1 MLSRNTP
8 LLPPSSS
15 NKLQPARLLDQKF
28 QDDYA
33 RPYQRPPELLDY
45 LKVVLKRKWLIMTL
59 VLVITTIA
67 GLYVTQQPPVYEA
80 TTVIRIEQQSNN
92 FLQTKEVFYSFRSP
106 EYWNTQI
113 QSLRNP
119 HLMYQVAA
127 MLDLPHNH
135 SFLAPQKEA
144 GIGAALRRL
153 TGRSVTKVPTPSEA
167 PSEGLRQIE
176 ATSALEEATPA
187 LESNAETFT
196 VEQQKQLAPYVGTL
210 VANVTIT
217 PVEES
222 NLVSITY
229 RHLDP
234 DTAVKV
240 ADAVAYVFIKNDVKR
255 ETAGSLNAA
264 DKLAREIAN
273 LQLSIRQ
280 LEEQRINYLKN
291 HDLPLG
297 QAKGQNLTVERLGT
311 LSGQLLAK
319 EHERKNLQAAYE
331 SAQKASDVW
340 AIPEVHEDK
349 EIKEAR
355 KTLADLERRRAEL
368 LVTYTPEWPE
378 VKKIEAQIKNL
389 KTDLDASA
397 REALSILKSRYESAL
412 ESEKKLQ
419 QVYSQERGAAN
430 QQSQSE
436 INLSSLNQQLETNKQ
451 LYNTLFQH
459 QKELEIAANGKT
471 NSITVTSPAA
481 HPDAPIPQGR
491 VGKMFIAFML
501 SLGMGIGLA
510 FVLDYLDNTLKSAD
524 DVALHLQLHTL
535 AMIPGSRGRS
545 LTRWRRNVKQISNG
559 GGSALELTKEVR
571 SPTAE
576 AYRQLRTSLRF
587 CSVGAPP
594 KRILITS
601 GQSGDGK
608 TTTAINTA
616 ITLAQSGADVLLVDC
631 DLRRPRIHDHFQLSN
646 ANGLTSYL
654 CGQQVEVDELMQ
666 SYPDVPHLKILT
678 AGPMP
683 ANPADFLGSDE
694 MVRLL
699 NVVSERFTHVI
710 LDSPPASAFADA
722 ALLSTLV
729 DGVVIVVDSGR
740 SSRTVARRVKQRL
753 TQVGARIYGVVIN
766 YSDLEA
772 DEYYAGYYSDYY
784 ATDQIAAPGTSLS
797 ANNNN

>member
-1 MLSRNTP
+1 MIQGNTP
-8 LLPPSSS
+8 LLPSSTS
-15 NKLQPARLLDQKF
+15 NKLQPTRLLDPKYG
-28 QDDYA
+28 DDYA
-33 RPYQRPPELLDY
+33 RPYQRPRELLDY
-45 LKVVLKRKWLIMTL
+45 VGLVLKRKWLILTL
-59 VLVITTIA
+59 CLITTTIA
-67 GLYVTQQPPVYEA
+67 ALYLAQQPPIYEA
-80 TTVIRIEQQSNN
+80 TTMIRIEQQSNN
-92 FLQTKEVFYSFRSP
+92 FLQTKDTFYSYRSP

-127 MLDLPHNH
+127 MLDLPHNR
-135 SFLAPQKEA
+135 SFLTEPKER
-144 GIGAALRRL
+144 GIVAALKRISRRAKAAPKPDDSQIPTTAQL
-153 TGRSVTKVPTPSEA
+153 QSVPSVEN
-167 PSEGLRQIE
+167 
-176 ATSALEEATPA
+176 
-187 LESNAETFT
+187 NAETFT
-196 VEQQKQLAPYVGTL
+196 VEEQKQLAPYAAAL
-210 VANVTIT
+210 SANVTIS

-222 NLVSITY
+222 NLVSISF

-234 DTAVKV
+234 NIAMKV
-240 ADAVAYVFIKNDVKR
+240 ADAIAYVFIKNDVRR
-255 ETAGSLNAA
+255 ETAGSLNAS
-264 DKLAREIAN
+264 DKLAREIAS

-311 LSGQLLAK
+311 LSAQLLAK

-331 SAQKASDVW
+331 GAQKAKDIW
-340 AIPEVHEDK
+340 AVPEVHEDK

-355 KTLADLERRRAEL
+355 KNLNDLERRRAEL
-368 LVTYTPEWPE
+368 LVTYTTEWPE
-378 VKKIEAQIKNL
+378 VRKIDAQIKSL
-389 KTDLDASA
+389 KADLDKSA
-397 REALSILKSRYESAL
+397 GEALSILKARYDAAL
-412 ESEKKLQ
+412 EGEKKLQ

-436 INLSSLNQQLETNKQ
+436 IMLSSLNQQLETNKQ

-459 QKELEIAANGKT
+459 QKELEIAANGRT
-471 NSITVTSPAA
+471 NSITIASPAA
-481 HPDAPIPQGR
+481 HPESPLPQNR
-491 VGKMFIAFML
+491 LGKMFIAFLL
-501 SLGMGIGLA
+501 SLTFGIALA
-510 FVLDYLDNTLKSAD
+510 FMLDYFDNTLKSAD
-524 DVALHLQLHTL
+524 DVSMHLQLHTL
-535 AMIPGSRGRS
+535 AMIPGSRRRT
-545 LTRWRRNVKQISNG
+545 LTKWRRNVKQITNG
-559 GGSALELTKEVR
+559 GGSALELTREMR

-608 TTTAINTA
+608 TTTAINAA
-616 ITLAQSGADVLLVDC
+616 ITLAQSGADVLLIDC
-631 DLRRPRIHDHFQLSN
+631 DLRRPRIHDHFEISN
-646 ANGLTSYL
+646 EGGLTNYL
-654 CGQQVEVDELMQ
+654 CGQQIEIDELLQ
-666 SYPDVPHLKILT
+666 TYNEVPKLKIMT

-694 MVRLL
+694 MVKLL
-699 NVVSERFTHVI
+699 HIVSDRFTHVI

-753 TQVGARIYGVVIN
+753 MQVGARIYGVVIN

-772 DEYYAGYYSDYY
+772 DEYYSGYYSDYY
-784 ATDQIAAPGTSLS
+784 ASDQASANTNSLS
-797 ANNNN
+797 ANSGS

>member
-1 MLSRNTP
+1 MSLRSTP
-8 LLPPSSS
+8 LLPPSPST
-15 NKLQPARLLDQKF
+15 KLQPARLLDQKY

-33 RPYQRPPELLDY
+33 TPYQRRPELLDY
-45 LKVVLKRKWLIMTL
+45 LAVIRRHKWLITSL
-59 VLVITTIA
+59 VLVVTTIA
-67 GLYVTQQPPVYEA
+67 ALYLAQMPAIYEA
-80 TTVIRIEQQSNN
+80 TTMIRIEQQSNS
-92 FLQTKEVFYSFRSP
+92 FLQTKEAFYTFRSP

-135 SFLAPQKEA
+135 SFLTAPKES
-144 GIGAALRRL
+144 GIAASVRRIIGSGS
-153 TGRSVTKVPTPSEA
+153 TRSAAPSGISAVEASEA
-167 PSEGLRQIE
+167 
-176 ATSALEEATPA
+176 
-187 LESNAETFT
+187 ESLPVVESYADTFT
-196 VEQQKQLAPYVGTL
+196 VEQQKQLAPYVTTL
-210 VANVTIT
+210 MANLTIA

-222 NLVSITY
+222 NLVKISY
-229 RHLDP
+229 KHLDP
-234 DTAVKV
+234 NIAMKV

-255 ETAGSLNAA
+255 ETSGSLNAS
-264 DKLAREIAN
+264 DKLARDIAN

-311 LSGQLLAK
+311 LSAQLLAK
-319 EHERKNLQAAYE
+319 EHERKDLQAAYE
-331 SAQKASDVW
+331 NAQRATDIWS
-340 AIPEVHEDK
+340 IPEVHEDK
-349 EIKEAR
+349 EIKDDR
-355 KTLADLERRRAEL
+355 KAMNDLERKRAEL
-368 LVTYTPEWPE
+368 LVIYTPEWPE
-378 VKKIEAQIKNL
+378 VKKIDVQIKNL
-389 KTDLDASA
+389 KADLDRSA
-397 REALSILKSRYESAL
+397 REALTILKSRYEKAI
-412 ESEKKLQ
+412 EGEKKLQ
-419 QVYSQERGAAN
+419 EVYVQERGAAN

-436 INLSSLNQQLETNKQ
+436 IMLSSLNQQLETNKQ

-459 QKELEIAANGKT
+459 QKEMEIAANGRS
-471 NSITVTSPAA
+471 NSITITSPAA
-481 HPDAPIPQGR
+481 HPDDPLPQGR
-491 VGKMFIAFML
+491 ISKMFIAFL
-501 SLGMGIGLA
+501 ISLATGIGLA
-510 FVLDYLDNTLKSAD
+510 FLLDFLDNTLKSAD

-535 AMIPGSRGRS
+535 AMIPGSRSRHLS
-545 LTRWRRNVKQISNG
+545 RWRGKLKQFENG
-559 GGSALELTKEVR
+559 GGNALELTKEIR

-576 AYRQLRTSLRF
+576 AYRQLRTSLLF

-631 DLRRPRIHDHFQLSN
+631 DLRRPRVHHHFQLSN
-646 ANGLTSYL
+646 ASGLTNYL
-654 CGQQVEVDELMQ
+654 CGQEMAVEKLLQ
-666 SYPDVPHLKILT
+666 TYPDVPKLKIMT

-683 ANPADFLGSDE
+683 ANPADFLGSNE
-694 MVRLL
+694 MLNLL
-699 NVVSERFTHVI
+699 NIVSDRFTHVI

-740 SSRTVARRVKQRL
+740 SSRTVALRVIQRL

-766 YSDLEA
+766 HSNLEA

-784 ATDQIAAPGTSLS
+784 AEDHAGVPGTTPGASNSGL
-797 ANNNN
+797 

>member
-1 MLSRNTP
+1 MLQGNTP
-8 LLPPSSS
+8 LLPSSTS
-15 NKLQPARLLDQKF
+15 NKLQPARLLDNKYEE
-28 QDDYA
+28 DYA
-33 RPYQRPPELLDY
+33 KPYQRPRELLDY
-45 LKVVLKRKWLIMTL
+45 LSVVLKRKWLILTL
-59 VLVITTIA
+59 VLVCTTMA
-67 GLYVTQQPPVYEA
+67 ALYLAQQPPVYEA
-80 TTVIRIEQQSNN
+80 TTVIRIEQQTNN
-92 FLQTKEVFYSFRSP
+92 FLQTKEVFYTFRSP

-127 MLDLPHNH
+127 MLDLPHNR
-135 SFLAPQKEA
+135 SFLTEPKER
-144 GIGAALRRL
+144 GLVAALRRL
-153 TGRSVTKVPTPSEA
+153 SGRGEAPATKPSEPA
-167 PSEGLRQIE
+167 TIMANQLETLPSV
-176 ATSALEEATPA
+176 
-187 LESNAETFT
+187 ESNPDTFT
-196 VEQQKQLAPYVGTL
+196 VEEQKQLAPYVAAL
-210 VANVTIT
+210 SANLTIN

-222 NLVSITY
+222 NLVAISF

-234 DTAVKV
+234 DIAMKV
-240 ADAVAYVFIKNDVKR
+240 ADAVAFVFTKNDVKR
-255 ETAGSLNAA
+255 ETAGSLNASE
-264 DKLAREIAN
+264 KLAREIAS

-311 LSGQLLAK
+311 LSAQLLAK

-331 SAQKASDVW
+331 GAQKAKDIWS
-340 AIPEVHEDK
+340 IPEVHGDK

-355 KTLADLERRRAEL
+355 KTLNDLERRRAEL
-368 LVTYTPEWPE
+368 MVTYTAEWPE
-378 VKKIEAQIKNL
+378 VKKIDAQIKSL
-389 KTDLDASA
+389 KADLDKSA
-397 REALSILKSRYESAL
+397 GEALSILKARYDAAL
-412 ESEKKLQ
+412 EGEKKLQ

-436 INLSSLNQQLETNKQ
+436 IMLSSLNQQLETNKQ

-459 QKELEIAANGKT
+459 QKEMEIAANGRS
-471 NSITVTSPAA
+471 NSITVASPAS
-481 HPDAPIPQGR
+481 HPNAPLPQGR
-491 VGKMFIAFML
+491 LGKTFIAFLL
-501 SLGMGIGLA
+501 SLSFGVGLA
-510 FVLDYLDNTLKSAD
+510 FLLDYMDNTIKSAD
-524 DVALHLQLHTL
+524 DVAVHLQLHTL
-535 AMIPGSRGRS
+535 AMIPGSRRRT
-545 LTRWRRNVKQISNG
+545 LTRWRHNVKQISNG
-559 GGSALELTKEVR
+559 GGSALELTKEMR

-587 CSVGAPP
+587 CAVGAAP

-608 TTTAINTA
+608 TTTAINAA
-616 ITLAQSGADVLLVDC
+616 ITLAQSGADVLLIDC
-631 DLRRPRIHDHFQLSN
+631 DLRRPRVHDHFAIPNAAGVTNYLS
-646 ANGLTSYL
+646 
-654 CGQQVEVDELMQ
+654 GQESNIDELLQ
-666 SYPDVPHLKILT
+666 TYEDVPKLKIMT

-694 MVRLL
+694 MANLL
-699 NVVSERFTHVI
+699 NIVSDRFTHVI

-784 ATDQIAAPGTSLS
+784 ATDQANDAGKSLS
-797 ANNNN
+797 AKTGG

>member
-15 NKLQPARLLDQKF
+15 NKLQPARLLDQKYRE
-28 QDDYA
+28 DYA
-33 RPYQRPPELLDY
+33 GPYQRSPELLDH
-45 LKVVLKRKWLIMTL
+45 LRVVFKRKWLIISV

-67 GLYVTQQPPVYEA
+67 ALYLAQQPSIYEA

-92 FLQTKEVFYSFRSP
+92 FLQSKDVFYSFRSP

-119 HLMYQVAA
+119 HLMYQVAT
-127 MLDLPHNH
+127 MLDLPHNR
-135 SFLAPQKEA
+135 SFLAAPKER
-144 GIGAALRRL
+144 GIAATLRRI
-153 TGRSVTKVPTPSEA
+153 TGKDATVPSSQPQTQSSGIPEVEPLS
-167 PSEGLRQIE
+167 GV
-176 ATSALEEATPA
+176 
-187 LESNAETFT
+187 ESNADTFT
-196 VEQQKQLAPYVGTL
+196 VEQQKQLAPYVSAL
-210 VANVTIT
+210 SANLSIS
-217 PVEES
+217 PIEES
-222 NLVSITY
+222 NLVAINY

-234 DTAVKV
+234 AIAAKV
-240 ADAVAYVFIKNDVKR
+240 TDAVAYVFIKNDVKR

-280 LEEQRINYLKN
+280 LEEERINYLKN

-331 SAQKASDVW
+331 SAQKAPDIWS
-340 AIPEVHEDK
+340 IPEVHEDR

-355 KTLADLERRRAEL
+355 KTLSELERRRAEL

-378 VKKIEAQIKNL
+378 VKKIDAQIKNL
-389 KTDLDASA
+389 KADLDKGA
-397 REALSILKSRYESAL
+397 REALTILKARYEAAQ
-412 ESEKKLQ
+412 EGEKKLQ

-436 INLSSLNQQLETNKQ
+436 IMLSSLNQQLETNKQ

-459 QKELEIAANGKT
+459 QKELEIAANGRT
-471 NSITVTSPAA
+471 NSITITSPASQ
-481 HPDAPIPQGR
+481 PDAPLPQGR
-491 VGKMFIAFML
+491 VGKMFIALLL
-501 SLGMGIGLA
+501 SLVLGVGLA
-510 FVLDYLDNTLKSAD
+510 FLLDYLDNTLKSAD

-535 AMIPGSRGRS
+535 AMIPGSRRRM
-545 LTRWRRNVKQISNG
+545 LTRWRHNVKQISNG
-559 GGSALELTKEVR
+559 GGSALELTKELR

-616 ITLAQSGADVLLVDC
+616 ITLAQSGADVLLIDC
-631 DLRRPRIHDHFQLSN
+631 DLRRPRVHDHFQLSN
-646 ANGLTSYL
+646 AMGLTSYL
-654 CGQQVEVDELMQ
+654 CGQQVEVDALMQ
-666 SYPDVPHLKILT
+666 TYADVPRLKIMT

-683 ANPADFLGSDE
+683 ANPADFLGSEE
-694 MVRLL
+694 MLNLL
-699 NVVSERFTHVI
+699 NAVDDRFTHVI

-766 YSDLEA
+766 YSNLEA
-772 DEYYAGYYSDYY
+772 DDYYAGYYTDYY
-784 ATDQIAAPGTSLS
+784 ANDQIAASGTSLS
-797 ANNNN
+797 ANNGN

>member
-1 MLSRNTP
+1 MFQGNTP
-8 LLPPSSS
+8 LLPSSSS
-15 NKLQPARLLDQKF
+15 NKLQQARLLDNKYD
-28 QDDYA
+28 DDYA
-33 RPYQRPPELLDY
+33 RPYQRPRELLDY
-45 LKVVLKRKWLIMTL
+45 LSIVLKRKWLILTL
-59 VLVITTIA
+59 VLVGTTIA
-67 GLYVTQQPPVYEA
+67 ALYVMQQPAIYEA
-80 TTVIRIEQQSNN
+80 TTVIRIEQQTNN
-92 FLQTKEVFYSFRSP
+92 ILQTKEVFYTFRSP

-113 QSLRNP
+113 QSLRNQ
-119 HLMYQVAA
+119 HLMFQVAA
-127 MLDLPHNH
+127 MLDLPHNRT
-135 SFLAPQKEA
+135 FLSEPTDG
-144 GIGAALRRL
+144 GIVAALRRL
-153 TGRSVTKVPTPSEA
+153 AGRTKPAAPPAAEANSSLSQVETLPSVENNPD
-167 PSEGLRQIE
+167 
-176 ATSALEEATPA
+176 
-187 LESNAETFT
+187 TFT
-196 VEQQKQLAPYVGTL
+196 VEEQKQLAPYVAVLTSNL
-210 VANVTIT
+210 TIN

-222 NLVSITY
+222 NLVAISY
-229 RHLDP
+229 RHGDP
-234 DTAVKV
+234 DIAVKV
-240 ADAVAYVFIKNDVKR
+240 ADAVAYIFMKNDVKR
-255 ETAGSLNAA
+255 ETAGSFNAA
-264 DKLAREIAN
+264 DKLAREIAA

-331 SAQKASDVW
+331 GAQKAKDIWSV
-340 AIPEVHEDK
+340 PEVHEDR
-349 EIKEAR
+349 EIKDAR
-355 KTLADLERRRAEL
+355 KTLNDLERRRAEL

-378 VKKIEAQIKNL
+378 VKKIDAQINDL
-389 KTDLDASA
+389 KASLDKGAA
-397 REALSILKSRYESAL
+397 EALAILKARYDAAL

-436 INLSSLNQQLETNKQ
+436 IMLSSLNQQLETNKQ

-459 QKELEIAANGKT
+459 QKEMEIAANGRT
-471 NSITVTSPAA
+471 NSITVASPAS
-481 HPDAPIPQGR
+481 HPDAPLPQGR
-491 VGKMFIAFML
+491 FGKTFIAFLL
-501 SLGMGIGLA
+501 SLTFGVGLA
-510 FVLDYLDNTLKSAD
+510 FLLDYLDNTLKSAD
-524 DVALHLQLHTL
+524 DVAVHLQLHTL
-535 AMIPGSRGRS
+535 AMIPGSRRRT
-545 LTRWRRNVKQISNG
+545 LTRWRHNVKQISNG
-559 GGSALELTKEVR
+559 GGSALELTREMR

-587 CSVGAPP
+587 CSVGSAP

-616 ITLAQSGADVLLVDC
+616 ITLAQSGADVLLIDC
-631 DLRRPRIHDHFQLSN
+631 DLRRPRVHDHFGLSN
-646 ANGLTSYL
+646 VSGLTNYL
-654 CGQQVEVDELMQ
+654 CGQEASIDELLQ
-666 SYPDVPHLKILT
+666 TYEEVPKLKIMT

-694 MVRLL
+694 MVTLL
-699 NVVSERFTHVI
+699 NNVSERFTHVL

-753 TQVGARIYGVVIN
+753 TQVGARIFGVVIN

-784 ATDQIAAPGTSLS
+784 AADQSKSSSSSLS
-797 ANNNN
+797 ANSS

>member
-1 MLSRNTP
+1 MFQGNTP
-8 LLPPSSS
+8 LLPPANS
-15 NKLQPARLLDQKF
+15 NKLQSTRLHDQKYQ
-28 QDDYA
+28 QDYSG
-33 RPYQRPPELLDY
+33 PYQRPRELLDY
-45 LKVVLKRKWLIMTL
+45 LSAVTKRKWLVFTL
-59 VLVITTIA
+59 VLVGTTLA
-67 GLYVTQQPPVYEA
+67 ALYVTQQPAIYEA

-92 FLQTKEVFYSFRSP
+92 FLQTKEVFYTFRSP

-127 MLDLPHNH
+127 MLDLPHNQ
-135 SFLAPQKEA
+135 SFLTEPKER
-144 GIGAALRRL
+144 GVIAALRRL
-153 TGRSVTKVPTPSEA
+153 SGRDTSKASTGAPISSQQLETVP
-167 PSEGLRQIE
+167 
-176 ATSALEEATPA
+176 SAENSPD
-187 LESNAETFT
+187 TFT
-196 VEQQKQLAPYVGTL
+196 VEEQKMLGPYVAALTSNL
-210 VANVTIT
+210 SIN

-222 NLVSITY
+222 NLVAISY
-229 RHLDP
+229 RHGDP
-234 DTAVKV
+234 DVAMKV
-240 ADAVAYVFIKNDVKR
+240 ADAVAYVFMKNDVKR
-255 ETAGSLNAA
+255 ETGGSLNAA
-264 DKLAREIAN
+264 DKLAREIAS

-331 SAQKASDVW
+331 GAQKAKDIWS
-340 AIPEVHEDK
+340 IPEVHEDR

-355 KTLADLERRRAEL
+355 KSLADLERRRAEL
-368 LVTYTPEWPE
+368 LVTYTAEWPE
-378 VKKIEAQIKNL
+378 VKKIDAQIKNL
-389 KTDLDASA
+389 KEDLDKGAA
-397 REALSILKSRYESAL
+397 EALSILKARYDAAL
-412 ESEKKLQ
+412 DSEKKLQ
-419 QVYSQERGAAN
+419 QTYAQERGAAN

-436 INLSSLNQQLETNKQ
+436 IMLSSLNQQLETNKQ

-459 QKELEIAANGKT
+459 QKEMEIAANGRNT
-471 NSITVTSPAA
+471 SITVASPAS
-481 HPDAPIPQGR
+481 HPDAPLPQGR
-491 VGKMFIAFML
+491 LGKTFIAFLL
-501 SLGMGIGLA
+501 SLTFGVGLA
-510 FVLDYLDNTLKSAD
+510 FLLDHLDNTLRSAD
-524 DVALHLQLHTL
+524 DVAVHLQLHTL
-535 AMIPGSRGRS
+535 AMIPGSRRRT
-545 LTRWRRNVKQISNG
+545 LTRWRKNVKQISNG
-559 GGSALELTKEVR
+559 GGSALELTKEMR

-608 TTTAINTA
+608 TTTAINAA

-631 DLRRPRIHDHFQLSN
+631 DLRRPRVHDHFELSN
-646 ANGLTSYL
+646 DSGLTNYL
-654 CGQQVEVDELMQ
+654 CGQQVEIEELLQ
-666 SYPDVPHLKILT
+666 TYEDVPKLRIMT

-694 MVRLL
+694 MVNLL
-699 NVVSERFTHVI
+699 NIVSDRFTHII

-784 ATDQIAAPGTSLS
+784 AHDSAKAPTNSLS
-797 ANNNN
+797 ANSGG

>member
-8 LLPPSSS
+8 LLTPSSS
-15 NKLQPARLLDQKF
+15 NKLQPARLLDQKY
-28 QDDYA
+28 QEDYA
-33 RPYQRPPELLDY
+33 RPYQRPPELVDY
-45 LKVVLKRKWLIMTL
+45 LGVLLKRKWLILSL
-59 VLVITTIA
+59 VLGVTTIA
-67 GLYVTQQPPVYEA
+67 ALYVTQQPAVYEA
-80 TTVIRIEQQSNN
+80 TTVIRIEQHSNN

-127 MLDLPHNH
+127 MLDLPHNRG
-135 SFLAPQKEA
+135 FLIAPQER
-144 GIGAALRRL
+144 GIVATLRRIAGKGATAKPGSTDL
-153 TGRSVTKVPTPSEA
+153 PSAAA
-167 PSEGLRQIE
+167 P
-176 ATSALEEATPA
+176 P
-187 LESNAETFT
+187 LESAAAVESSADTFT
-196 VEQQKQLAPYVGTL
+196 VEEQKQLAPYVGVL
-210 VANVTIT
+210 AANLGIS

-222 NLVSITY
+222 NLVAISY
-229 RHLDP
+229 KHLDP
-234 DTAVKV
+234 DVAMKV

-255 ETAGSLNAA
+255 ETAGSMNAS

-331 SAQKASDVW
+331 GAKKATDIWS
-340 AIPEVHEDK
+340 IPEVHEDK
-349 EIKEAR
+349 EIKDAR
-355 KTLADLERRRAEL
+355 RTLNDLERRRAEL

-378 VKKIEAQIKNL
+378 VKKIDAQIKNL
-389 KTDLDASA
+389 KADLDKSA
-397 REALSILKSRYESAL
+397 GEALSILKARYDAAL

-436 INLSSLNQQLETNKQ
+436 IMLSSLNQQLETNKQ

-471 NSITVTSPAA
+471 NSITITSPAA
-481 HPDAPIPQGR
+481 HPDAPLPQGR
-491 VGKMFIAFML
+491 IGKIFIAFLL
-501 SLGMGIGLA
+501 SLLFGIGLA
-510 FVLDYLDNTLKSAD
+510 FLLDYLDNTLKSAD
-524 DVALHLQLHTL
+524 DVAMHLQLHTL
-535 AMIPGSRGRS
+535 AMIPGSRRRT

-559 GGSALELTKEVR
+559 GGSALELTKEMR

-608 TTTAINTA
+608 TTTAINAA

-631 DLRRPRIHDHFQLSN
+631 DLRRPRVHDHFQLSN
-646 ANGLTSYL
+646 TTGLTSYL
-654 CGQQVEVDELMQ
+654 CGEQVEVDDLLQ
-666 SYPDVPHLKILT
+666 TYADVPKLKIMT

-694 MVRLL
+694 MVNLL
-699 NVVSERFTHVI
+699 NIVSEKFTHVI

-784 ATDQIAAPGTSLS
+784 ATDQANDPGKSLS
-797 ANNNN
+797 ANSGG

>member
-15 NKLQPARLLDQKF
+15 NKLQPARLLDQKY
-28 QDDYA
+28 QEDYA

-45 LKVVLKRKWLIMTL
+45 VKVVLKRKWLIFTL

-135 SFLAPQKEA
+135 SFLTPQKDT
-144 GIGAALRRL
+144 GIGAVLRRL
-153 TGRSVTKVPTPSEA
+153 TGRAPTKAPTPPEA
-167 PSEGLRQIE
+167 QPGGLQPIE
-176 ATSALEEATPA
+176 ATQAV
-187 LESNAETFT
+187 ESNADTFT

-255 ETAGSLNAA
+255 ETAGSMNAA

-297 QAKGQNLTVERLGT
+297 QAKGQNLTVERLET

-319 EHERKNLQAAYE
+319 EHERKTLQAAYE

-340 AIPEVHEDK
+340 SIPEVHEDK

-368 LVTYTPEWPE
+368 LVTYTAEWPE
-378 VKKIEAQIKNL
+378 VKKIDAQIKNL
-389 KTDLDASA
+389 KADLDSSA
-397 REALSILKSRYESAL
+397 REALSILKSRYDSAL

-451 LYNTLFQH
+451 LYNTMFQR

-616 ITLAQSGADVLLVDC
+616 ITLAQSGADVLLIDC
-631 DLRRPRIHDHFQLSN
+631 DLRRPRVHDHFQLSN

-666 SYPDVPHLKILT
+666 MYPEVPHLKILT

-683 ANPADFLGSDE
+683 ANPADFLGSNE
-694 MVRLL
+694 MVSLL
-699 NVVSERFTHVI
+699 NIVSERFTHVI

-753 TQVGARIYGVVIN
+753 SQVGARIYGVVIN
-766 YSDLEA
+766 YSNLEA

-784 ATDQIAAPGTSLS
+784 ATDQGNGAGTSLS

>member
-1 MLSRNTP
+1 MLQGNTP
-8 LLPPSSS
+8 LLPSSTS
-15 NKLQPARLLDQKF
+15 NKLQPARLLDNKYEE
-28 QDDYA
+28 DYA
-33 RPYQRPPELLDY
+33 KPYQRPRELLDY
-45 LKVVLKRKWLIMTL
+45 LSVVLKRKWLILTL
-59 VLVITTIA
+59 VLACTTMA
-67 GLYVTQQPPVYEA
+67 ALYLAQQPHVYEA
-80 TTVIRIEQQSNN
+80 TTVIRIEQQTNN
-92 FLQTKEVFYSFRSP
+92 FLQTKEVFYTFRSP

-127 MLDLPHNH
+127 MLDLPHNR
-135 SFLAPQKEA
+135 SFLKEPQER
-144 GIGAALRRL
+144 GVVAALRRL
-153 TGRSVTKVPTPSEA
+153 SGRETQPAMKPWEPATNSPTQLETLPSV
-167 PSEGLRQIE
+167 
-176 ATSALEEATPA
+176 
-187 LESNAETFT
+187 ESNPDTFT
-196 VEQQKQLAPYVGTL
+196 VEEQKQLAPYVAAL
-210 VANVTIT
+210 SANLAIN

-222 NLVSITY
+222 NLVAISF

-234 DTAVKV
+234 DIAMKV
-240 ADAVAYVFIKNDVKR
+240 ADAVAYVFTKNDVKR
-255 ETAGSLNAA
+255 ETAGSLNAS
-264 DKLAREIAN
+264 DKLAREIAS

-331 SAQKASDVW
+331 GAQKAKDIWS
-340 AIPEVHEDK
+340 IPEVHEDK

-355 KTLADLERRRAEL
+355 KTLNDLERRRAEL
-368 LVTYTPEWPE
+368 MVTYTAEWPE
-378 VKKIEAQIKNL
+378 VKKIDAQIKSL
-389 KTDLDASA
+389 KADLEKSA
-397 REALSILKSRYESAL
+397 GEALSILKARYDAAL
-412 ESEKKLQ
+412 EGEKKLQ
-419 QVYSQERGAAN
+419 QVYAQERGAAN

-436 INLSSLNQQLETNKQ
+436 IMLSSLNQQLETNKQ

-459 QKELEIAANGKT
+459 QKEMEIAANGRS
-471 NSITVTSPAA
+471 NSITVASPAS
-481 HPDAPIPQGR
+481 HPNAPLPQGR
-491 VGKMFIAFML
+491 LGKTFIAFLL
-501 SLGMGIGLA
+501 SLSFGVGLA
-510 FVLDYLDNTLKSAD
+510 FLLDYMDNTIKSAD
-524 DVALHLQLHTL
+524 DVAVHLQLHTL
-535 AMIPGSRGRS
+535 AMIPGSRRRT
-545 LTRWRRNVKQISNG
+545 LTRWRHHVKQISNG
-559 GGSALELTKEVR
+559 GGSALELTKEMR

-587 CSVGAPP
+587 CAVGAAP

-608 TTTAINTA
+608 TTTAINAA
-616 ITLAQSGADVLLVDC
+616 ITLAQSGADVLLIDC
-631 DLRRPRIHDHFQLSN
+631 DLRRPRVHDHFAIPN
-646 ANGLTSYL
+646 AAGVTNYL
-654 CGQQVEVDELMQ
+654 CGQENNIDELLQ
-666 SYPDVPHLKILT
+666 TYEDVPKLKIMT

-694 MVRLL
+694 MANLL
-699 NVVSERFTHVI
+699 NLVSDRFTHVI

-784 ATDQIAAPGTSLS
+784 ATDQAGDAGKSLS
-797 ANNNN
+797 ANSGR

>member
-1 MLSRNTP
+1 MLQGNTP
-8 LLPPSSS
+8 LLPSSTS
-15 NKLQPARLLDQKF
+15 NKLQPARLLDHKYE
-28 QDDYA
+28 DDYA
-33 RPYQRPPELLDY
+33 GPYQRPRELLDY
-45 LKVVLKRKWLIMTL
+45 LSVVLKRKWLIISI
-59 VLVITTIA
+59 VLIGTTIA
-67 GLYVTQQPPVYEA
+67 ALYVIQQPAIYEA
-80 TTVIRIEQQSNN
+80 TTVIRIEQQPNN
-92 FLQTKEVFYSFRSP
+92 ILQTKEVFYTFRSP

-127 MLDLPHNH
+127 MLDLPHNR
-135 SFLAPQKEA
+135 SFLSEPKER
-144 GIGAALRRL
+144 GIVAALRRL
-153 TGRSVTKVPTPSEA
+153 RGRPVPSAKLADAPISMAQVETLPSVENNSD
-167 PSEGLRQIE
+167 
-176 ATSALEEATPA
+176 
-187 LESNAETFT
+187 TFT
-196 VEQQKQLAPYVGTL
+196 VEEQKQLAPYVAALTSSL
-210 VANVTIT
+210 SVN

-222 NLVSITY
+222 NLVAIAY
-229 RHLDP
+229 QHGDP
-234 DTAVKV
+234 DIAMKV

-264 DKLAREIAN
+264 DKLAREIAS

-331 SAQKASDVW
+331 GAQKAKDIWSV
-340 AIPEVHEDK
+340 PEIHEDK
-349 EIKEAR
+349 DIKEAR
-355 KTLADLERRRAEL
+355 KTLADLERKRAEL
-368 LVTYTPEWPE
+368 LVTYTSEWPE
-378 VKKIEAQIKNL
+378 VKKIDAQIKNL
-389 KTDLDASA
+389 KDDLDKSA
-397 REALSILKSRYESAL
+397 AEALSTLKARYDAAL

-419 QVYSQERGAAN
+419 QVYVQERGAAN

-436 INLSSLNQQLETNKQ
+436 IDLSSLNQQLETNKQ

-459 QKELEIAANGKT
+459 QKEMEIAANGRT
-471 NSITVTSPAA
+471 NSITIASPAS
-481 HPDAPIPQGR
+481 HPDAPLPQGR
-491 VGKMFIAFML
+491 LSKTFVAFLL
-501 SLGMGIGLA
+501 SLGFGVGLA
-510 FVLDYLDNTLKSAD
+510 FLLDYLDNTLKSAD
-524 DVALHLQLHTL
+524 DVAVHLQLHTL
-535 AMIPGSRGRS
+535 AMIPGSRRRT

-559 GGSALELTKEVR
+559 GGSALELTREMR

-608 TTTAINTA
+608 TTTAINAA

-631 DLRRPRIHDHFQLSN
+631 DLRRPRVHDHFEMSN
-646 ANGLTSYL
+646 VTGLTNYL
-654 CGQQVEVDELMQ
+654 CGQQSEIDELLQ
-666 SYPDVPHLKILT
+666 TYEGVPKLKIMT

-694 MVRLL
+694 MVNLL
-699 NVVSERFTHVI
+699 NLVSDRFTHII

-784 ATDQIAAPGTSLS
+784 ASDQASAPSSSLS
-797 ANNNN
+797 ANGGN

>member
-1 MLSRNTP
+1 MLQGNTP
-8 LLPPSSS
+8 LLPSSTS
-15 NKLQPARLLDQKF
+15 NKLQHTRLLEDRYAE
-28 QDDYA
+28 DYA
-33 RPYQRPPELLDY
+33 KPYQRPRELLDY
-45 LKVVLKRKWLIMTL
+45 LSVVLKRKWLILTL
-59 VLVITTIA
+59 VVAGTTIA
-67 GLYVTQQPPVYEA
+67 ALYLTQQPAIYEA
-80 TTVIRIEQQSNN
+80 TTVIRIEQQTNN
-92 FLQTKEVFYSFRSP
+92 FLQTKEVFYTFRSP

-127 MLDLPHNH
+127 MLDLPHNR
-135 SFLAPQKEA
+135 SFLTEPTER
-144 GIGAALRRL
+144 GIVAVLRRL
-153 TGRSVTKVPTPSEA
+153 SGRAAQPAVKPIEPANDNALAQVENLPSV
-167 PSEGLRQIE
+167 
-176 ATSALEEATPA
+176 
-187 LESNAETFT
+187 ESNPDTFT
-196 VEQQKQLAPYVGTL
+196 VEQQKQLAPYVAAL
-210 VANVTIT
+210 SANLTIN

-222 NLVSITY
+222 NLVAISF

-234 DTAVKV
+234 DIAMKV
-240 ADAVAYVFIKNDVKR
+240 ADAVALVFTKNDVKR
-255 ETAGSLNAA
+255 ETAGSLNAS
-264 DKLAREIAN
+264 DKLAREIAS

-331 SAQKASDVW
+331 GATKAKDIWSV
-340 AIPEVHEDK
+340 PEVHEDK

-355 KTLADLERRRAEL
+355 KTLNDLERRRAEL
-368 LVTYTPEWPE
+368 MVTYTAEWPE
-378 VKKIEAQIKNL
+378 VKKIDAQIKNL
-389 KTDLDASA
+389 KVELDKSA
-397 REALSILKSRYESAL
+397 AEAVATLKARYDAAL

-419 QVYSQERGAAN
+419 QVYTEERGAAN

-436 INLSSLNQQLETNKQ
+436 IMLSSLNQQLETNKQ

-459 QKELEIAANGKT
+459 QKEMEIAANGRS
-471 NSITVTSPAA
+471 NSITVASPAS
-481 HPDAPIPQGR
+481 HPDAPLPQGR
-491 VGKMFIAFML
+491 LGKTFIAFLL
-501 SLGMGIGLA
+501 SLTFGVGLA
-510 FVLDYLDNTLKSAD
+510 FLLDYMDNTLKSAD
-524 DVALHLQLHTL
+524 DVAVHLQLHTL
-535 AMIPGSRGRS
+535 AMIPGSRRRT
-545 LTRWRRNVKQISNG
+545 LTRWRHNVKQISNG
-559 GGSALELTKEVR
+559 GGSALELTREMR

-587 CSVGAPP
+587 CAVGAAP

-608 TTTAINTA
+608 TTTAINAA
-616 ITLAQSGADVLLVDC
+616 ITLAQSGADVLLIDC
-631 DLRRPRIHDHFQLSN
+631 DLRRPRVHDHFDLSN
-646 ANGLTSYL
+646 TAGVTNYL
-654 CGQQVEVDELMQ
+654 SGQQIDIEELLQ
-666 SYPDVPHLKILT
+666 TYEDVPKLKIMT

-694 MVRLL
+694 MANLL
-699 NVVSERFTHVI
+699 NILSDKFTHVI

-784 ATDQIAAPGTSLS
+784 ASDQAGASGKSLS
-797 ANNNN
+797 ANGGR

>member
-1 MLSRNTP
+1 MLQGNTP
-8 LLPPSSS
+8 LLPSSTS
-15 NKLQPARLLDQKF
+15 NKLQPTRLLETKYEE
-28 QDDYA
+28 DYA
-33 RPYQRPPELLDY
+33 KPYQRPRELLDY
-45 LKVVLKRKWLIMTL
+45 LSVVLKRKWLILTL
-59 VLVITTIA
+59 VLVGTTMA
-67 GLYVTQQPPVYEA
+67 ALYLAQQPPIYEA
-80 TTVIRIEQQSNN
+80 TTVIRIEQQTNN
-92 FLQTKEVFYSFRSP
+92 FLQTKEVFYTFRSP

-127 MLDLPHNH
+127 MLDLPHNR
-135 SFLAPQKEA
+135 SFLTAPKESGVVA
-144 GIGAALRRL
+144 TLRRL
-153 TGRSVTKVPTPSEA
+153 SGRGATATKSSEPGNATTQPETLPSV
-167 PSEGLRQIE
+167 EG
-176 ATSALEEATPA
+176 
-187 LESNAETFT
+187 NADTFT
-196 VEQQKQLAPYVGTL
+196 VEEQKQLAPYVAAL
-210 VANVTIT
+210 SANLTIN

-222 NLVSITY
+222 NLVAISF

-234 DTAVKV
+234 DVAMKV
-240 ADAVAYVFIKNDVKR
+240 ADAVAYVFTKNDVKR
-255 ETAGSLNAA
+255 ETAGSLNAS
-264 DKLAREIAN
+264 DKLAREIAS

-311 LSGQLLAK
+311 LSAQLLAK

-331 SAQKASDVW
+331 GAQKAKDIWSV
-340 AIPEVHEDK
+340 PEVHGDK

-355 KTLADLERRRAEL
+355 KTLNDLERRRAEL
-368 LVTYTPEWPE
+368 MVTYTAEWPE
-378 VKKIEAQIKNL
+378 VKKIDAQIKNL
-389 KTDLDASA
+389 KADLDKSA
-397 REALSILKSRYESAL
+397 AEAVSTLKARYDAAL

-436 INLSSLNQQLETNKQ
+436 IMLSSLNQQLETNKQ

-459 QKELEIAANGKT
+459 QKEMEIAANGRS
-471 NSITVTSPAA
+471 NSITVASPAS
-481 HPDAPIPQGR
+481 HPDAPLPQGR
-491 VGKMFIAFML
+491 LGKTFIAFLL
-501 SLGMGIGLA
+501 SLSFGVGLA
-510 FVLDYLDNTLKSAD
+510 FLLDYMDNTIKSAD
-524 DVALHLQLHTL
+524 DVAVHLQLHTL
-535 AMIPGSRGRS
+535 AMIPGSRRRT
-545 LTRWRRNVKQISNG
+545 LTRWRHNVKQISNG
-559 GGSALELTKEVR
+559 GGSALELTREMR

-587 CSVGAPP
+587 CAVGAAP

-608 TTTAINTA
+608 TTTAINAA
-616 ITLAQSGADVLLVDC
+616 ITLAQSGADVLLIDC
-631 DLRRPRIHDHFQLSN
+631 DLRRPRVHDHFAIPN
-646 ANGLTSYL
+646 AAGVTNYL
-654 CGQQVEVDELMQ
+654 CGQESNIDELLQ
-666 SYPDVPHLKILT
+666 TYEDVPKLKIMT

-694 MVRLL
+694 MANLL
-699 NVVSERFTHVI
+699 NIVSDRFTHVI

-784 ATDQIAAPGTSLS
+784 ATDQAHDSGKSLS
-797 ANNNN
+797 ANSGN

>member
-1 MLSRNTP
+1 MLQGNTP
-8 LLPPSSS
+8 LLPSSTS
-15 NKLQPARLLDQKF
+15 NKLQPARLLENKYEQ
-28 QDDYA
+28 DYA
-33 RPYQRPPELLDY
+33 KPYQRPRELVDY
-45 LKVVLKRKWLIMTL
+45 LSVVLKRKWLIFTL
-59 VLVITTIA
+59 VLVCTTMA
-67 GLYVTQQPPVYEA
+67 ALYLAQQPPVYEA
-80 TTVIRIEQQSNN
+80 TTVIRIEQQTNN
-92 FLQTKEVFYSFRSP
+92 FLQTKEVFYTFRSP

-127 MLDLPHNH
+127 MLDLPHNR
-135 SFLAPQKEA
+135 SFLTEPKER
-144 GIGAALRRL
+144 GIVAALRRL
-153 TGRSVTKVPTPSEA
+153 SGRGVAPATQPSQPAANAAMQPETLPSV
-167 PSEGLRQIE
+167 
-176 ATSALEEATPA
+176 
-187 LESNAETFT
+187 ESNPDTFT
-196 VEQQKQLAPYVGTL
+196 VEEQKQLAPYVAAL
-210 VANVTIT
+210 SASLTIN

-222 NLVSITY
+222 NLVAISF

-234 DTAVKV
+234 DIAMKV
-240 ADAVAYVFIKNDVKR
+240 ADAVAFVFTKNDVKR
-255 ETAGSLNAA
+255 ETAGSLNASE
-264 DKLAREIAN
+264 KLSREIAS

-331 SAQKASDVW
+331 GAQKAKDVW
-340 AIPEVHEDK
+340 SIPEVHGDK

-355 KTLADLERRRAEL
+355 QTLNNLERRRAEL
-368 LVTYTPEWPE
+368 MVTYTAEWPE
-378 VKKIEAQIKNL
+378 VKKIDAQIKSL
-389 KTDLDASA
+389 KADLDKSA
-397 REALSILKSRYESAL
+397 AEAVSTLKARYDAAL

-419 QVYSQERGAAN
+419 QVYTEERGSAN

-436 INLSSLNQQLETNKQ
+436 IMLSSLNQQLETNKQ

-459 QKELEIAANGKT
+459 QKEMEIAANGRS
-471 NSITVTSPAA
+471 NSITVASPAS
-481 HPDAPIPQGR
+481 HPDAPLPQGR
-491 VGKMFIAFML
+491 LGKTFIAFLL
-501 SLGMGIGLA
+501 SLSFGVGLA
-510 FVLDYLDNTLKSAD
+510 FLLDYMDNTLKSAD
-524 DVALHLQLHTL
+524 DVAVHLQLHTL
-535 AMIPGSRGRS
+535 AMIPGSRRRT
-545 LTRWRRNVKQISNG
+545 LTRWRHNVKQISNG
-559 GGSALELTKEVR
+559 GGSALELTKEMR

-587 CSVGAPP
+587 CAVGAAP

-608 TTTAINTA
+608 TTTAINAA
-616 ITLAQSGADVLLVDC
+616 ITLAQSGADVLLIDC
-631 DLRRPRIHDHFQLSN
+631 DLRRPRIHDHFALPNSAGVTNYLS
-646 ANGLTSYL
+646 
-654 CGQQVEVDELMQ
+654 GQESNIEELLQ
-666 SYPDVPHLKILT
+666 TYEDVPKLKIMT

-694 MVRLL
+694 MANLL
-699 NVVSERFTHVI
+699 NIVSDRFTHVI

-784 ATDQIAAPGTSLS
+784 ATDQANDPGKSLS
-797 ANNNN
+797 ANSGN

>member
-1 MLSRNTP
+1 MLQGNTP
-8 LLPPSSS
+8 LLPPSTSH
-15 NKLQPARLLDQKF
+15 KLQPARLLDPRF
-28 QDDYA
+28 EEDYA
-33 RPYQRPPELLDY
+33 KPYQRPRELLDY
-45 LKVVLKRKWLIMTL
+45 LSVVLKRKWIILTL
-59 VLVITTIA
+59 VLICTTMA
-67 GLYVTQQPPVYEA
+67 ALYLAQQPAIYEA
-80 TTVIRIEQQSNN
+80 TTVIRIEQQTNN
-92 FLQTKEVFYSFRSP
+92 FLQTKEVFYTFRSP

-127 MLDLPHNH
+127 MLDLPHNRT
-135 SFLAPQKEA
+135 FLTEPKER
-144 GIGAALRRL
+144 GIFAAIRRLSGRGAAPAAKASEPSTNPVTQLETL
-153 TGRSVTKVPTPSEA
+153 PSV
-167 PSEGLRQIE
+167 
-176 ATSALEEATPA
+176 
-187 LESNAETFT
+187 ESNPDTFT
-196 VEQQKQLAPYVGTL
+196 VEEQKQLAPYVAALSSNLT
-210 VANVTIT
+210 VN

-222 NLVSITY
+222 NLVAISY

-234 DTAVKV
+234 DVAMKV
-240 ADAVAYVFIKNDVKR
+240 ADAVAYVFMKNDVKR
-255 ETAGSLNAA
+255 ETAGSLNAT
-264 DKLAREIAN
+264 DKLSREIAT

-280 LEEQRINYLKN
+280 LEEQRSNYLKN

-331 SAQKASDVW
+331 GAQKAKDIWSV
-340 AIPEVHEDK
+340 PEVHEDK

-355 KTLADLERRRAEL
+355 KTLAELERRRAEL
-368 LVTYTPEWPE
+368 LVTYTAEWPE
-378 VKKIEAQIKNL
+378 VQKIDAQIKNL
-389 KTDLDASA
+389 KADIDKSA
-397 REALSILKSRYESAL
+397 AEALAILKARYDAAL
-412 ESEKKLQ
+412 EGEKKLQ
-419 QVYSQERGAAN
+419 EVYSQERGAAN

-436 INLSSLNQQLETNKQ
+436 VMLSSLNQQLETNKQ

-459 QKELEIAANGKT
+459 QKEMEIAANGKSS
-471 NSITVTSPAA
+471 SITIASPAA
-481 HPDAPIPQGR
+481 HPDAPLPQGQL
-491 VGKMFIAFML
+491 GKIFIAFLL
-501 SLGMGIGLA
+501 SLTFGVGLA
-510 FVLDYLDNTLKSAD
+510 FLLDYLDNTLKSAD
-524 DVALHLQLHTL
+524 DVAVHLQLHTL
-535 AMIPGSRGRS
+535 AMIPGSRRRT
-545 LTRWRRNVKQISNG
+545 LTRWRHNVKQISNG
-559 GGSALELTKEVR
+559 GGSALELTREVR

-587 CSVGAPP
+587 CSVGAAP

-608 TTTAINTA
+608 TTTAINTS
-616 ITLAQSGADVLLVDC
+616 ITLAQTGADVLLIDC
-631 DLRRPRIHDHFQLSN
+631 DLRRPRIHDHFGISN
-646 ANGLTSYL
+646 VAGLTNYL
-654 CGQQVEVDELMQ
+654 CGQQIEIDELLQ
-666 SYPDVPHLKILT
+666 SHEDVPKLKIMT

-683 ANPADFLGSDE
+683 ANPADFLGSEE
-694 MVRLL
+694 MMNLL
-699 NVVSERFTHVI
+699 NIVSDRFTHVI

-784 ATDQIAAPGTSLS
+784 ATDQTNAPSNSLS
-797 ANNNN
+797 ANSGS

>member
-15 NKLQPARLLDQKF
+15 SPNKLQPTRLLDQKY
-28 QDDYA
+28 QADYSMS
-33 RPYQRPPELLDY
+33 YQRRPELLEY
-45 LKVVLKRKWLIMTL
+45 VAIILKRKWLVISL
-59 VLVITTIA
+59 VMVVTTIA
-67 GLYVTQQPPVYEA
+67 ALYLAQKPSVYEA
-80 TTVIRIEQQSNN
+80 TTMIRIEQKSNN
-92 FLQTKEVFYSFRSP
+92 FLQTKEVFYTFRSP

-127 MLDLPHNH
+127 MLDLPHNR
-135 SFLAPQKEA
+135 SFLTAPKESDITA
-144 GIGAALRRL
+144 AVRRIIGSAAS
-153 TGRSVTKVPTPSEA
+153 TTPGPTEPPTAVTREVESIPAVES
-167 PSEGLRQIE
+167 
-176 ATSALEEATPA
+176 SAD
-187 LESNAETFT
+187 TFT

-210 VANVTIT
+210 IANLTIS

-222 NLVSITY
+222 NLVAISFK
-229 RHLDP
+229 HLDP
-234 DTAVKV
+234 NIAMKV

-255 ETAGSLNAA
+255 ETAGSINAS

-297 QAKGQNLTVERLGT
+297 QAKGQNITVERLGT

-331 SAQKASDVW
+331 GAQKAADIWS
-340 AIPEVHEDK
+340 IPEVHEDK

-355 KTLADLERRRAEL
+355 KAMNELERRRAEL
-368 LVTYTPEWPE
+368 LVIYTPEWPE
-378 VKKIEAQIKNL
+378 VKKIDAQIKNL
-389 KTDLDASA
+389 KADLDRSA
-397 REALSILKSRYESAL
+397 REALTILKARYEASV
-412 ESEKKLQ
+412 EGEKKLQ
-419 QVYSQERGAAN
+419 QVYAQERGAAN

-436 INLSSLNQQLETNKQ
+436 IMLSSLNQQLETNKQ

-459 QKELEIAANGKT
+459 QKELEIAANGRT
-471 NSITVTSPAA
+471 NSITITSPAA
-481 HPDAPIPQGR
+481 HPDDPIPQAR
-491 VGKMFIAFML
+491 LSKTFIAFML
-501 SLGMGIGLA
+501 SLAVGIGLA
-510 FVLDYLDNTLKSAD
+510 FLLDYLDNTLKSAD
-524 DVALHLQLHTL
+524 DVAIHLQLHTL
-535 AMIPGSRGRS
+535 ALIPGARRKRLTWWRGHAEQ
-545 LTRWRRNVKQISNG
+545 VKNG
-559 GGSALELTKEVR
+559 GGNALELTREMR

-576 AYRQLRTSLRF
+576 AYRQLRTSLLF

-608 TTTAINTA
+608 TTTAINSA

-631 DLRRPRIHDHFQLSN
+631 DLRRPRIHDHFELSN
-646 ANGLTSYL
+646 ASGLTSYL
-654 CGQQVEVDELMQ
+654 CGQQMEIEELLQ
-666 SYPDVPHLKILT
+666 TYPDVPKLKIMT

-683 ANPADFLGSDE
+683 ANPADFLGSEE
-694 MVRLL
+694 MLNLL
-699 NVVSERFTHVI
+699 NIVSDKFTHVI

-784 ATDQIAAPGTSLS
+784 AADQAGASGTTLTAPNSGP
-797 ANNNN
+797 

>member
-1 MLSRNTP
+1 MFQGNTP
-8 LLPPSSS
+8 LLPSSTS
-15 NKLQPARLLDQKF
+15 NKLQQARLLDNKYD
-28 QDDYA
+28 DDYA
-33 RPYQRPPELLDY
+33 RPYQRPRELLDY
-45 LKVVLKRKWLIMTL
+45 LSIVLKRKWLILTL
-59 VLVITTIA
+59 VLVGTTIA
-67 GLYVTQQPPVYEA
+67 ALYVAQQPAIYEA
-80 TTVIRIEQQSNN
+80 TTVIRIEQQTNN
-92 FLQTKEVFYSFRSP
+92 ILQTKEVFYTFRSP

-113 QSLRNP
+113 QSLRNQ
-119 HLMYQVAA
+119 HLMFQVAA
-127 MLDLPHNH
+127 MLDLPHNR
-135 SFLAPQKEA
+135 SFLAEPTDR
-144 GIGAALRRL
+144 GIVATLRRL
-153 TGRSVTKVPTPSEA
+153 TRRAKPPAQPATEANSSIAQLDTLPSVENNPD
-167 PSEGLRQIE
+167 
-176 ATSALEEATPA
+176 
-187 LESNAETFT
+187 TFT
-196 VEQQKQLAPYVGTL
+196 VEEQKQLAPYVAVLTSNL
-210 VANVTIT
+210 TIN

-222 NLVSITY
+222 NLVAISY
-229 RHLDP
+229 RHGDP
-234 DTAVKV
+234 DIAVKV
-240 ADAVAYVFIKNDVKR
+240 ADAVAYIFMKNDVKR
-255 ETAGSLNAA
+255 ETAGSLNAT
-264 DKLAREIAN
+264 DKLAREIAT

-331 SAQKASDVW
+331 GAQKAKDIWSV
-340 AIPEVHEDK
+340 PEVHEDK

-355 KTLADLERRRAEL
+355 KTLNDLERRRAEL

-378 VKKIEAQIKNL
+378 VKKIDAQINDL
-389 KTDLDASA
+389 KSSLDRGAA
-397 REALSILKSRYESAL
+397 EALAILKARYDAAL

-436 INLSSLNQQLETNKQ
+436 IMLSSLNQQLETNKQ

-459 QKELEIAANGKT
+459 QKEMEIAANGRT
-471 NSITVTSPAA
+471 NSITVASPAS
-481 HPDAPIPQGR
+481 HPDAPLPQGR
-491 VGKMFIAFML
+491 LGKTFIAFLL
-501 SLGMGIGLA
+501 SLTFGVGLA
-510 FVLDYLDNTLKSAD
+510 FLLDYLDNTLKSAD
-524 DVALHLQLHTL
+524 DVAVHLQLHTL
-535 AMIPGSRGRS
+535 AMIPGSRRRT
-545 LTRWRRNVKQISNG
+545 LTRWRHNVKQISNG
-559 GGSALELTKEVR
+559 GGSALELTREMR

-587 CSVGAPP
+587 CSVGSAP

-616 ITLAQSGADVLLVDC
+616 ITLAQSGADVLLIDC
-631 DLRRPRIHDHFQLSN
+631 DLRRPRVHDHFQLSN
-646 ANGLTSYL
+646 VSGLTNYL
-654 CGQQVEVDELMQ
+654 CGQEASIDELLQ
-666 SYPDVPHLKILT
+666 TYEEVPKLKIMT

-694 MVRLL
+694 MVTLL
-699 NVVSERFTHVI
+699 NNVSERFTHVL

-740 SSRTVARRVKQRL
+740 RSRAVARRVKQRL
-753 TQVGARIYGVVIN
+753 TQVGARIFGVVIN
-766 YSDLEA
+766 YSDLEG

-784 ATDQIAAPGTSLS
+784 AADQAKPSSNSLS
-797 ANNNN
+797 ANSS

>member
-1 MLSRNTP
+1 MFQGNTP
-8 LLPPSSS
+8 LLPSSTS
-15 NKLQPARLLDQKF
+15 NKLQQARLLDNKYD
-28 QDDYA
+28 DDYA
-33 RPYQRPPELLDY
+33 RPYQRPRELLDY
-45 LKVVLKRKWLIMTL
+45 LSIVLKRKWLILTL
-59 VLVITTIA
+59 VLVGTTIA
-67 GLYVTQQPPVYEA
+67 ALYVAQQPAIYEA
-80 TTVIRIEQQSNN
+80 TTVIRIEQQTNN
-92 FLQTKEVFYSFRSP
+92 ILQTKEVFYTFRSP

-113 QSLRNP
+113 QSLRNQ
-119 HLMYQVAA
+119 HLMFQVAA
-127 MLDLPHNH
+127 MLDLPHNR
-135 SFLAPQKEA
+135 SFLAEPTDR
-144 GIGAALRRL
+144 GIVATLRRL
-153 TGRSVTKVPTPSEA
+153 TRRAKPPAQPATEANSSIAQLDTLPSVENNPD
-167 PSEGLRQIE
+167 
-176 ATSALEEATPA
+176 
-187 LESNAETFT
+187 TFT
-196 VEQQKQLAPYVGTL
+196 VEEQKQLAPYVAVLTSNL
-210 VANVTIT
+210 TIN

-222 NLVSITY
+222 NLVAISY
-229 RHLDP
+229 RHGDP
-234 DTAVKV
+234 DIAVKV
-240 ADAVAYVFIKNDVKR
+240 ADAVAYIFMKNDVKR
-255 ETAGSLNAA
+255 ETAGSLNAT
-264 DKLAREIAN
+264 DKLAREIAT

-331 SAQKASDVW
+331 GAQKAKDIWSV
-340 AIPEVHEDK
+340 PEVHEDK

-355 KTLADLERRRAEL
+355 KTLNDLERRRAEL

-378 VKKIEAQIKNL
+378 VKKIDAQINDL
-389 KTDLDASA
+389 KSSLDRGAA
-397 REALSILKSRYESAL
+397 EALAILKARYDAAL

-436 INLSSLNQQLETNKQ
+436 IMLSSLNQQLETNKQ

-459 QKELEIAANGKT
+459 QKEMEIAANGRT
-471 NSITVTSPAA
+471 NSITVASPAS
-481 HPDAPIPQGR
+481 HPDAPLPQGR
-491 VGKMFIAFML
+491 LGKTFIAFLL
-501 SLGMGIGLA
+501 SLTFGVGLA
-510 FVLDYLDNTLKSAD
+510 FLLDYLDNTLKSAD
-524 DVALHLQLHTL
+524 DVAVHLQLHTL
-535 AMIPGSRGRS
+535 AMIPGSRRRT
-545 LTRWRRNVKQISNG
+545 LTRWRHNVKQISNG
-559 GGSALELTKEVR
+559 GGSALELTREMR

-587 CSVGAPP
+587 CSVGSAP

-616 ITLAQSGADVLLVDC
+616 ITLAQSGADVLLIDC
-631 DLRRPRIHDHFQLSN
+631 DLRRPRVHDHFQLSN
-646 ANGLTSYL
+646 VSGLTNYL
-654 CGQQVEVDELMQ
+654 CGQEASIDELLQ
-666 SYPDVPHLKILT
+666 TYEEVPKLKIMT

-694 MVRLL
+694 MVTLL
-699 NVVSERFTHVI
+699 NNVSERFTHVL

-740 SSRTVARRVKQRL
+740 SSRAVARRVKQRL
-753 TQVGARIYGVVIN
+753 TQVGARIFGVVIN
-766 YSDLEA
+766 YSDLEG

-784 ATDQIAAPGTSLS
+784 AADQAKPSSNSLS
-797 ANNNN
+797 ANSS

>member
-1 MLSRNTP
+1 MLQGNTP
-8 LLPPSSS
+8 LLPSSTS
-15 NKLQPARLLDQKF
+15 NKLQPARLLDHRYE
-28 QDDYA
+28 DDYA
-33 RPYQRPPELLDY
+33 RPYQRPRELLDY
-45 LKVVLKRKWLIMTL
+45 FSVVLKRKWLIISL
-59 VLVITTIA
+59 VLIGTTIA
-67 GLYVTQQPPVYEA
+67 ALYVIQQPAIYEA

-92 FLQTKEVFYSFRSP
+92 ILQTKEVFYTFRSP

-127 MLDLPHNH
+127 MLDLPHNR
-135 SFLAPQKEA
+135 SFLPEPKER
-144 GIGAALRRL
+144 GIVAALRRL
-153 TGRSVTKVPTPSEA
+153 SGQPAPAKPADASIGMARVETLPSVENSPD
-167 PSEGLRQIE
+167 
-176 ATSALEEATPA
+176 
-187 LESNAETFT
+187 TFT
-196 VEQQKQLAPYVGTL
+196 VEEQKQLAPYVAALTSNL
-210 VANVTIT
+210 SIS

-222 NLVSITY
+222 NLVAIAY
-229 RHLDP
+229 QHGDP
-234 DTAVKV
+234 DIAMKV

-264 DKLAREIAN
+264 DKLAREIAG

-280 LEEQRINYLKN
+280 LEEQRINYLRN

-331 SAQKASDVW
+331 GAQKAKDIWSV
-340 AIPEVHEDK
+340 PEVHEDK

-368 LVTYTPEWPE
+368 LVTYTSEWPE
-378 VKKIEAQIKNL
+378 VKKIDAQIKNL
-389 KTDLDASA
+389 KAALDKSA
-397 REALSILKSRYESAL
+397 AEALSTLKARYDAAL

-419 QVYSQERGAAN
+419 QVYGQERGAAN

-436 INLSSLNQQLETNKQ
+436 IMLSSLNQQLETNKQ

-459 QKELEIAANGKT
+459 QKEMEIAANGRT
-471 NSITVTSPAA
+471 NSITVASPAS
-481 HPDAPIPQGR
+481 HPDAPLPQGR
-491 VGKMFIAFML
+491 VGKTFIAFLL
-501 SLGMGIGLA
+501 SLSFGVGLA
-510 FVLDYLDNTLKSAD
+510 FLLDYLDNTLKSAD
-524 DVALHLQLHTL
+524 DVAVHLQLHTL
-535 AMIPGSRGRS
+535 AMIPGSRRRT

-559 GGSALELTKEVR
+559 GDSALELTREMR

-587 CSVGAPP
+587 CSVGAAP

-608 TTTAINTA
+608 TTTAINAA

-631 DLRRPRIHDHFQLSN
+631 DLRRPRVHDHFELSN
-646 ANGLTSYL
+646 VSGLTNYL
-654 CGQQVEVDELMQ
+654 CGQQSEIDELLQ
-666 SYPDVPHLKILT
+666 TYEEVPNLKIMT

-694 MVRLL
+694 MVNLL
-699 NVVSERFTHVI
+699 NIVSDRFTHVI

-784 ATDQIAAPGTSLS
+784 ATDRPSTPNSSLS
-797 ANNNN
+797 ANRGG

>member
-15 NKLQPARLLDQKF
+15 NKLQPARLLDQKYQ
-28 QDDYA
+28 QDYSG
-33 RPYQRPPELLDY
+33 PYQRSPELLDY
-45 LKVVLKRKWLIMTL
+45 LRVVLKRKWLIISV

-67 GLYVTQQPPVYEA
+67 GLYLAQQPSIYEA
-80 TTVIRIEQQSNN
+80 TTVIRIEQQSSNI
-92 FLQTKEVFYSFRSP
+92 LQSKEVFYTFRSP

-127 MLDLPHNH
+127 MLDLPNNH
-135 SFLAPQKEA
+135 SFLAAPKER
-144 GIGAALRRL
+144 GIGATLRRI
-153 TGRSVTKVPTPSEA
+153 TGRTATAPSTPSESQPA
-167 PSEGLRQIE
+167 GIPQVEPL
-176 ATSALEEATPA
+176 SAV
-187 LESNAETFT
+187 ESNADTFT
-196 VEQQKQLAPYVGTL
+196 VEQQKQLAPYVSAL
-210 VANVTIT
+210 SANISIN
-217 PVEES
+217 PIEES
-222 NLVSITY
+222 NLVAINY

-234 DTAVKV
+234 AIAVKV
-240 ADAVAYVFIKNDVKR
+240 TDAVAYVFIKNDVKR

-331 SAQKASDVW
+331 SAQKAPDIWS
-340 AIPEVHEDK
+340 IPEVHGDK

-355 KTLADLERRRAEL
+355 KTLSELERRRAEL

-378 VKKIEAQIKNL
+378 VKKIDAQIKNL
-389 KTDLDASA
+389 KADLDKGA
-397 REALSILKSRYESAL
+397 REALSILKARYEAAQ
-412 ESEKKLQ
+412 EGEKKLQ

-436 INLSSLNQQLETNKQ
+436 IMLSSLNQQLETNKQ

-459 QKELEIAANGKT
+459 QKELEIAANGRT
-471 NSITVTSPAA
+471 NSITITSPAA
-481 HPDAPIPQGR
+481 QPASPLPQGR
-491 VGKMFIAFML
+491 LGKMFIALLL
-501 SLGMGIGLA
+501 SLALGVGLA
-510 FVLDYLDNTLKSAD
+510 FLLDYLDNTLKSAD

-535 AMIPGSRGRS
+535 AMIPGSRRRT
-545 LTRWRRNVKQISNG
+545 LTRWRRNVKQINNG
-559 GGSALELTKEVR
+559 GGSALELTKEMR

-608 TTTAINTA
+608 TTTAINAA
-616 ITLAQSGADVLLVDC
+616 ITLAQSGADVLLIDC
-631 DLRRPRIHDHFQLSN
+631 DLRRPRVHDHFELSN
-646 ANGLTSYL
+646 GIGLTSYL

-666 SYPDVPHLKILT
+666 TYADVPKLKIMT

-683 ANPADFLGSDE
+683 ANPADFLGSEE
-694 MVRLL
+694 MLNLL
-699 NVVSERFTHVI
+699 NAVDDRFTHVI

-766 YSDLEA
+766 YSNLEA
-772 DEYYAGYYSDYY
+772 DDYYAGYYSDYY
-784 ATDQIAAPGTSLS
+784 ATDQIAASGTSLS
-797 ANNNN
+797 ANNGN

>member
-1 MLSRNTP
+1 MLQGNMP
-8 LLPPSSS
+8 LLPSSTS
-15 NKLQPARLLDQKF
+15 NKLQPARLLDNKYE
-28 QDDYA
+28 DDYA
-33 RPYQRPPELLDY
+33 KPYQRPRELFDHVQ
-45 LKVVLKRKWLIMTL
+45 VVLKRKWLIFTL
-59 VLVITTIA
+59 VVVSTTIA
-67 GLYVTQQPPVYEA
+67 ALYLAQQPALYEA
-80 TTVIRIEQQSNN
+80 STVIRIEQRSNN
-92 FLQTKEVFYSFRSP
+92 FLQTKEVFYSYRSP

-127 MLDLPHNH
+127 MLDLPHNRG
-135 SFLAPQKEA
+135 FLTEPKER
-144 GIGAALRRL
+144 GIVAALRRIS
-153 TGRSVTKVPTPSEA
+153 GRGANAPQPSDSPLPSASQLETVPA
-167 PSEGLRQIE
+167 V
-176 ATSALEEATPA
+176 
-187 LESNAETFT
+187 ESNPDTFT
-196 VEQQKQLAPYVGTL
+196 VEEQKQLAPYAAVL
-210 VANVTIT
+210 SANLRIE

-222 NLVSITY
+222 NLVSISY

-234 DTAVKV
+234 DMAMKV

-255 ETAGSLNAA
+255 ETAGSLNAS
-264 DKLAREIAN
+264 DKLAREIAG

-311 LSGQLLAK
+311 LSAQLLAK

-331 SAQKASDVW
+331 GATKAKDIWSV
-340 AIPEVHEDK
+340 PEVHEDK

-355 KTLADLERRRAEL
+355 KTLNDLERRRAEL
-368 LVTYTPEWPE
+368 LVTYTAEWPE
-378 VKKIEAQIKNL
+378 VKKIDAQIKNL
-389 KTDLDASA
+389 KSDLDKSA
-397 REALSILKSRYESAL
+397 GEALTILKARYDAAL
-412 ESEKKLQ
+412 DSERKLQ
-419 QVYSQERGAAN
+419 QVYAQERGAAN
-430 QQSQSE
+430 LQSQSE
-436 INLSSLNQQLETNKQ
+436 IMLSSLNQQLETNKQ

-459 QKELEIAANGKT
+459 QKELEIAANGRT
-471 NSITVTSPAA
+471 NSITVASPAS
-481 HPDAPIPQGR
+481 HPDSPLPQGR
-491 VGKMFIAFML
+491 LGKTFIAFLL
-501 SLGMGIGLA
+501 SLTFGIALA
-510 FVLDYLDNTLKSAD
+510 FLLDYLDNTLKSAD
-524 DVALHLQLHTL
+524 DVAIHLQLHTL
-535 AMIPGSRGRS
+535 AMIPGSRRRT
-545 LTRWRRNVKQISNG
+545 LTKWRRNVKQISNG
-559 GGSALELTKEVR
+559 GGSALELTREMR

-608 TTTAINTA
+608 TTTAINAA

-631 DLRRPRIHDHFQLSN
+631 DLRRPRIHDHFEMDNTS
-646 ANGLTSYL
+646 GLTNYL
-654 CGQQVEVDELMQ
+654 CGQQIEIEELLQTYGEV
-666 SYPDVPHLKILT
+666 PKLKIMT

-694 MVRLL
+694 MANLL
-699 NVVSERFTHVI
+699 NIVSDRFTHVI

-753 TQVGARIYGVVIN
+753 MQVGARIYGVVIN

-784 ATDQIAAPGTSLS
+784 AADQARGSGNSLS
-797 ANNNN
+797 ANSGS

>member
-8 LLPPSSS
+8 LLTPSSS
-15 NKLQPARLLDQKF
+15 NKLQPARLLDQKY
-28 QDDYA
+28 QEDYA

-45 LKVVLKRKWLIMTL
+45 FGVLLKRKWLILSL
-59 VLVITTIA
+59 VLGVTTIA
-67 GLYVTQQPPVYEA
+67 ALYVTQQPAVYEA
-80 TTVIRIEQQSNN
+80 TTVIRIEQHSNN

-127 MLDLPHNH
+127 MLDLPHNRG
-135 SFLAPQKEA
+135 FLITPQER
-144 GIGAALRRL
+144 GIVATLRRIVGRGATAKPGPADLPSAAAL
-153 TGRSVTKVPTPSEA
+153 P
-167 PSEGLRQIE
+167 
-176 ATSALEEATPA
+176 
-187 LESNAETFT
+187 LESAPVLESSAETFT
-196 VEQQKQLAPYVGTL
+196 VEQQKQLAPYVGLLT
-210 VANVTIT
+210 ANLGIS

-222 NLVSITY
+222 NLVAISY

-234 DTAVKV
+234 DVAMKV

-255 ETAGSLNAA
+255 ETAGSLNAS

-331 SAQKASDVW
+331 GAKKATDIWS
-340 AIPEVHEDK
+340 IPEVHEDK
-349 EIKEAR
+349 EIKDAR
-355 KTLADLERRRAEL
+355 RTLNDLERRRAEL

-378 VKKIEAQIKNL
+378 VKKIDAQIKNL
-389 KTDLDASA
+389 KADLDKSA
-397 REALSILKSRYESAL
+397 GEALSILKARYDAAL

-436 INLSSLNQQLETNKQ
+436 IMLSSLNQQLETNKQ

-471 NSITVTSPAA
+471 NSITITSPAA
-481 HPDAPIPQGR
+481 HPDAPLPQGR
-491 VGKMFIAFML
+491 IGKILIAFLL
-501 SLGMGIGLA
+501 SLLFGIGLA
-510 FVLDYLDNTLKSAD
+510 FLLDYLDNTLKSAD
-524 DVALHLQLHTL
+524 DVAMHLQLHTL
-535 AMIPGSRGRS
+535 AMIPGSRRRT

-559 GGSALELTKEVR
+559 GGSALELTKEMR

-608 TTTAINTA
+608 TTTAINAA

-631 DLRRPRIHDHFQLSN
+631 DLRRPRVHDHFQLSN
-646 ANGLTSYL
+646 TTGLTSYL
-654 CGQQVEVDELMQ
+654 CGEQVEVDDLLQ
-666 SYPDVPHLKILT
+666 TYADVPKLKIMT

-694 MVRLL
+694 MVNLL
-699 NVVSERFTHVI
+699 NIVSEKFTHVI

-784 ATDQIAAPGTSLS
+784 ATDRANDPGKSLS
-797 ANNNN
+797 ANSGG

>member
-15 NKLQPARLLDQKF
+15 NKLQPARLLDQKY
-28 QDDYA
+28 QEDYVG
-33 RPYQRPPELLDY
+33 PYQRAPELLDY
-45 LKVVLKRKWLIMTL
+45 LRVVLKRKWLIIS
-59 VLVITTIA
+59 VILVITTIA
-67 GLYVTQQPPVYEA
+67 GLYLAQQPSIYEA

-92 FLQTKEVFYSFRSP
+92 FLQSKDVFYSFRSP

-127 MLDLPHNH
+127 LLDLPNNR
-135 SFLAPQKEA
+135 SFLAAPKER
-144 GIGAALRRL
+144 GLGATLRRI
-153 TGRSVTKVPTPSEA
+153 TGRTANAPPPSQPSGIPEVEPLSSV
-167 PSEGLRQIE
+167 
-176 ATSALEEATPA
+176 
-187 LESNAETFT
+187 ESNADTFT
-196 VEQQKQLAPYVGTL
+196 VEQQKQLAPYVSAL
-210 VANVTIT
+210 SSNVIIN
-217 PVEES
+217 PIEES
-222 NLVSITY
+222 NLVAISY

-234 DTAVKV
+234 AIAVKV
-240 ADAVAYVFIKNDVKR
+240 TDAVAYVFIKNDVKR

-331 SAQKASDVW
+331 SAQKAPDIWS
-340 AIPEVHEDK
+340 IPEVHEDK

-355 KTLADLERRRAEL
+355 KTLSELERRRAEL
-368 LVTYTPEWPE
+368 LVTYTTEWPE
-378 VKKIEAQIKNL
+378 VKKIDAQIKNL
-389 KTDLDASA
+389 KADLEKGA
-397 REALSILKSRYESAL
+397 REALSILKARYEAAQ
-412 ESEKKLQ
+412 EGEKKLQ

-436 INLSSLNQQLETNKQ
+436 IMLSSLNQQLETNKQ

-459 QKELEIAANGKT
+459 QKELEIAANGRT
-471 NSITVTSPAA
+471 NSITITSPAA
-481 HPDAPIPQGR
+481 QPDAPLPQGR
-491 VGKMFIAFML
+491 LGKMFIALLL
-501 SLGMGIGLA
+501 SLVLGIGLA
-510 FVLDYLDNTLKSAD
+510 FLLDYLDNTLKSAD

-535 AMIPGSRGRS
+535 AMIPGSRRRT
-545 LTRWRRNVKQISNG
+545 LTRWSRNVKQINNG
-559 GGSALELTKEVR
+559 GGSALELTKEMR

-608 TTTAINTA
+608 TTTAINAA
-616 ITLAQSGADVLLVDC
+616 ITLAQSGADVLLIDC
-631 DLRRPRIHDHFQLSN
+631 DLRRPRVHDHFQLSN
-646 ANGLTSYL
+646 ATGLTSYL
-654 CGQQVEVDELMQ
+654 CGQQIEVDELMQ
-666 SYPDVPHLKILT
+666 TYADVPKLKIMT

-694 MVRLL
+694 MLNLL
-699 NVVSERFTHVI
+699 NTVNDRFTHVI

-766 YSDLEA
+766 YSNLEA
-772 DEYYAGYYSDYY
+772 DDYYAGYYSDYY
-784 ATDQIAAPGTSLS
+784 ATDQIAASGTSLG
-797 ANNNN
+797 ANNGN

>member
-15 NKLQPARLLDQKF
+15 NKLQPARLLDQKY
-28 QDDYA
+28 QEDYA
-33 RPYQRPPELLDY
+33 GPYQRSPELLDY
-45 LKVVLKRKWLIMTL
+45 LRIVLKRKWLIISV
-59 VLVITTIA
+59 VLVVTTIA
-67 GLYVTQQPPVYEA
+67 GLYLAQQPSIYEA

-92 FLQTKEVFYSFRSP
+92 FLQSKDVFYSFRSP

-127 MLDLPHNH
+127 MLDLPHNR
-135 SFLAPQKEA
+135 SFLAAPKERGIAATLRRIAGKEA
-144 GIGAALRRL
+144 TVPSVPPETQASGIPEVEPLSG
-153 TGRSVTKVPTPSEA
+153 V
-167 PSEGLRQIE
+167 
-176 ATSALEEATPA
+176 
-187 LESNAETFT
+187 ESNADTFT
-196 VEQQKQLAPYVGTL
+196 VEQQKQLAPYVSAL
-210 VANVTIT
+210 SANLAIN
-217 PVEES
+217 PIEES
-222 NLVSITY
+222 NLVAISY

-234 DTAVKV
+234 AIAAKV
-240 ADAVAYVFIKNDVKR
+240 TDAVAYVFIKNDVKR

-331 SAQKASDVW
+331 SAQKAPDIWS
-340 AIPEVHEDK
+340 IPEVHEDR
-349 EIKEAR
+349 EIKDAR
-355 KTLADLERRRAEL
+355 KTLSELERRRAEL

-378 VKKIEAQIKNL
+378 VKKIDAQIKNL
-389 KTDLDASA
+389 KADLDKGA
-397 REALSILKSRYESAL
+397 REALTILKARYEAAQ
-412 ESEKKLQ
+412 EGEKKLQ

-436 INLSSLNQQLETNKQ
+436 IMLSSLNQQLETNKQ

-459 QKELEIAANGKT
+459 QKELEIAANGRT
-471 NSITVTSPAA
+471 NSITITSPAA
-481 HPDAPIPQGR
+481 QPDAPLPQGR
-491 VGKMFIAFML
+491 LGKMFIALLL
-501 SLGMGIGLA
+501 SLTLGVGLA
-510 FVLDYLDNTLKSAD
+510 FLLDYLDNTLKSAD

-535 AMIPGSRGRS
+535 AMIPGSRRRT
-545 LTRWRRNVKQISNG
+545 LTRWRRNVKQINNG
-559 GGSALELTKEVR
+559 GGSALELTKELR

-608 TTTAINTA
+608 TTTAINAA
-616 ITLAQSGADVLLVDC
+616 ITLAQSGADVLLIDC
-631 DLRRPRIHDHFQLSN
+631 DLRRPRVHDHFQLSN
-646 ANGLTSYL
+646 AIGLTSYL
-654 CGQQVEVDELMQ
+654 CGQQGDVDELMQ
-666 SYPDVPHLKILT
+666 TYADVPKLKIMT

-683 ANPADFLGSDE
+683 ANPADFLGSEE
-694 MVRLL
+694 MLNLL
-699 NVVSERFTHVI
+699 NIVDDRFTHVI

-766 YSDLEA
+766 YSNLEA
-772 DEYYAGYYSDYY
+772 DDYYAGYYSDYY
-784 ATDQIAAPGTSLS
+784 ANDQIAASGTSLS
-797 ANNNN
+797 ANNGN

>member
-1 MLSRNTP
+1 MLHGNTP
-8 LLPPSSS
+8 LLPSSTS
-15 NKLQPARLLDQKF
+15 NKLQPARLLENRYEE
-28 QDDYA
+28 DYA
-33 RPYQRPPELLDY
+33 KPYQRPRELLDY
-45 LKVVLKRKWLIMTL
+45 LSVVLNRKWLILTL
-59 VLVITTIA
+59 VLVCTTMA
-67 GLYVTQQPPVYEA
+67 ALYVAQQPPVYEA
-80 TTVIRIEQQSNN
+80 TTVIRIEQQTNN
-92 FLQTKEVFYSFRSP
+92 FLQTKEVFYTFRSP

-127 MLDLPHNH
+127 MLDLQHNR
-135 SFLAPQKEA
+135 SFLTEPKER
-144 GIGAALRRL
+144 GIVAALRRL
-153 TGRSVTKVPTPSEA
+153 SGRGAAPATKPSEPA
-167 PSEGLRQIE
+167 ANASTQPATLPSV
-176 ATSALEEATPA
+176 
-187 LESNAETFT
+187 ESNPDTFT
-196 VEQQKQLAPYVGTL
+196 VEEQKQLAPYVAAL
-210 VANVTIT
+210 SANLTIN

-222 NLVSITY
+222 NLVAISF

-234 DTAVKV
+234 DIAMKV
-240 ADAVAYVFIKNDVKR
+240 ADAVAYVFTKNDVKR
-255 ETAGSLNAA
+255 ETAGSLNAS
-264 DKLAREIAN
+264 DKLAREIAS

-331 SAQKASDVW
+331 GAQKAKDIWS
-340 AIPEVHEDK
+340 IPEVHEDK
-349 EIKEAR
+349 EIKESR
-355 KTLADLERRRAEL
+355 KTLNDLERRRAEL
-368 LVTYTPEWPE
+368 MVTYTAEWPE
-378 VKKIEAQIKNL
+378 VKKIDAQIKNL
-389 KTDLDASA
+389 KAELDKSA
-397 REALSILKSRYESAL
+397 GEALAILKARYDAAL
-412 ESEKKLQ
+412 EGEKKLQ
-419 QVYSQERGAAN
+419 QVYVQERGAAN

-436 INLSSLNQQLETNKQ
+436 IMLSSLNQQLETNKQ

-459 QKELEIAANGKT
+459 QKEMEIAANGRS
-471 NSITVTSPAA
+471 NSITVASPAS
-481 HPDAPIPQGR
+481 HPDAPLPQGR
-491 VGKMFIAFML
+491 LGKTFIAFLL
-501 SLGMGIGLA
+501 SLSFGVGLA
-510 FVLDYLDNTLKSAD
+510 FLLDYMDNTLKSAD
-524 DVALHLQLHTL
+524 DVAVHLQLHTL
-535 AMIPGSRGRS
+535 AMIPGSRRRT
-545 LTRWRRNVKQISNG
+545 LTRWRHNVKQISNG
-559 GGSALELTKEVR
+559 GGSALELTKEMR

-587 CSVGAPP
+587 CAVGAAP

-608 TTTAINTA
+608 TTTAINAA
-616 ITLAQSGADVLLVDC
+616 ITLAQSGADVLLIDC
-631 DLRRPRIHDHFQLSN
+631 DLRRPRVHDHFGIPNSAGVTN
-646 ANGLTSYL
+646 YL
-654 CGQQVEVDELMQ
+654 CGQETNIEELLQVYE
-666 SYPDVPHLKILT
+666 DVPKLKVMT

-694 MVRLL
+694 MANLL
-699 NVVSERFTHVI
+699 NIVSERFTHVI

-766 YSDLEA
+766 YSDLEG

-784 ATDQIAAPGTSLS
+784 ATDQANDPGKTLS
-797 ANNNN
+797 ANSGN